1 MFNALLAFGDCFL
14 EIVSPVDKGYEQNST
29 SAKLL
34 RKMDGDCGYVSGTRL
49 SSSPQVFRG
58 HCATMYAPAPAYC

>member
-14 EIVSPVDKGYEQNST
+14 EIVSPVDKGYEMNST

-34 RKMDGDCGYVSGTRL
+34 RKMGGDCGYVSGT
-49 SSSPQVFRG
+49 SCF
-58 HCATMYAPAPAYC
+58 T